1 MKDKRDFKA
10 LEQRRRRGAKLLEQ
24 GVPPAEVA
32 RRLGVKRQ
40 SVFQWQAVLKE
51 KGLEGLKRR
60 RRGRPAQLGDAQ
72 CAELSKILVKGAI
85 AEGFPNELWTLQR
98 VAKLIKERFG
108 IEHSIG
114 HVWYVLRKLGFS
126 AQKPERRALQRDEQA
141 IERWKRKRWPALKK
155 TPPAGDKP

>member
-10 LEQRRRRGAKLLEQ
+10 LEQRRLRGAKLLEQ

-40 SVFQWQAVLKE
+40 SVFEWQALLKE
-51 KGLEGLKRR
+51 KGLQGLKRR
-60 RRGRPAQLGDAQ
+60 RRGRPAQLSDAQ

-108 IEHSIG
+108 IEHSTG

-155 TPPAGDKP
+155 TPHADDKP